1 MPAVPEA
8 TVSPVPH
15 DRESSLGGH
24 LPLKLGE
31 HHDELH
37 HSLAGGHGGVE
48 LLPQGDDV
56 DIVFGKQRPQVHKV
70 LETAGDAVELE
81 ADHQIDFARRDVPLE
96 PLQLRAILVLGTF
109 ARVDVELQRLDLHVF
124 TPLAEL
130 DLLLDLVLLCHEAVA
145 FGSLSLR

>member
-1 MPAVPEA
+1 MPAVPET

-15 DRESSLGGH
+15 DREGSLGGH

-31 HHDELH
+31 YHDELH
-37 HSLAGGHGGVE
+37 HRLAGGHGRVE
-48 LLPQGDDV
+48 LLTKGDDV
-56 DIVFGKQRPQVHKV
+56 DIVFSKQCPQVHKV
-70 LETAGDAVELE
+70 LETAGNAVELE
-81 ADHQIDFARRDVPLE
+81 ADHQIDLASRDVPLE

-124 TPLAEL
+124 PPLAEL
-130 DLLLDLVLLCHEAVA
+130 DFLLNLVLLCHEAVA